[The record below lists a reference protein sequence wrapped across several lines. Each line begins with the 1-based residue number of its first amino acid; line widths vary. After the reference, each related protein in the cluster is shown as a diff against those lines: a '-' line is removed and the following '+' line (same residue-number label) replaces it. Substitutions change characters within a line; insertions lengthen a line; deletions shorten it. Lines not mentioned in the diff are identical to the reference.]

1 MVYGV
6 IFMKNWKYELIEWLK
21 LFGMIII
28 PTIIIIFLY
37 QWLIP
42 ITFWQ
47 KFIMVIFIPF
57 LWIYLVKIWIY
68 FFDL

>member
-1 MVYGV
+1 
-6 IFMKNWKYELIEWLK
+6 MKNELIEWL
-21 LFGMIII
+21 LLLGTWII
-28 PTIIIIFLY
+28 PTIIIIFLFI
-37 QWLIP
+37 WTNP

>member
-1 MVYGV
+1 
-6 IFMKNWKYELIEWLK
+6 MKNELIEWL
-21 LFGMIII
+21 LLLGTWIIS
-28 PTIIIIFLY
+28 TIIIIFLFI
-37 QWLIP
+37 WTNP